1 MNKILSLCLSILL
14 VLSFC
19 ACGNNSKPLD
29 NNHPLIGAWDG
40 GSEGGVWVFNK
51 DFSFYVLSFDD
62 GLLTSIH
69 DGEKWTKHLQGT
81 YSFDSDKQITLSTD
95 GDNVFDIIVGD
106 QASYDFMIKE
116 ADTSSMLS
124 LTSKRFGNTITFDKV
139 AYPHSSTLIGEWTLL
154 GHSGDFS
161 YFEDSSNSYVHTF
174 TFYNDGTYRANLY
187 FWYAGEANYDL
198 DHSGNYELVHD
209 GATISFDGKAFYG
222 VEFFG
227 DSIVFLTD
235 PSGNTLVFAH
245 Q

>member
-1 MNKILSLCLSILL
+1 MKKILSLCLSILL

-29 NNHPLIGAWDG
+29 NNHSLIGAWD
-40 GSEGGVWVFNK
+40 SEQEGIWIFNK
-51 DFSFYVLSFDD
+51 DFSFYALSFDD

-69 DGEKWTKHLQGT
+69 DGEKWTKYLQGT
-81 YSFDSDKQITLSTD
+81 YSFDSDKQITISIDTD
-95 GDNVFDIIVGD
+95 DNDSDEIYRNLPSFD
-106 QASYDFMIKE
+106 FEIKE
-116 ADTSSMLS
+116 TDTSTILS
-124 LTSKRFGNTITFDKV
+124 LTDTHFEDTITFYKV
-139 AYPHSSTLIGEWTLL
+139 ANPHSSTLIGDWIIL
-154 GHSGDFS
+154 GHGGDFS
-161 YFEDSSNSYVHTF
+161 HFSHYGNVYARAF
-174 TFYNDGTYRANLY
+174 TFYKDGTYRANLNSWHDGVPFY
-187 FWYAGEANYDL
+187 ESDY
-198 DHSGNYELVHD
+198 SGNYELVHD